1 MTPPN
6 TPRPGELSTPTAVEG
21 LLTGPAPRTPGG
33 GIEDKPAGYD
43 ARRAADL
50 SAPRIPVSPASRT
63 GSFKV
68 ELSPD
73 QQAVRVGALL
83 DGRTVVVG
91 RRNSVIHDLDPTE
104 ALWLATQLRA
114 HALTIIEEGRP
125 VGPYAPTRNGDDR

>member
-21 LLTGPAPRTPGG
+21 LLTGPTPRTPGG

-63 GSFKV
+63 ASFKV

-73 QQAVRVGALL
+73 QQAVRLAALM
-83 DGRTVVVG
+83 DGRILGVG
-91 RRNSVIHDLDPTE
+91 RAVAHDLDPTE

-125 VGPYAPTRNGDDR
+125 